1 MQLHTLKRKTKN
13 KKHREVGR
21 GGRHA
26 KTSGRG
32 TKGQNARAGRKL
44 RPQLRDIIKKLPKQ
58 RGRGKNVNKS
68 FEIRPVTISLS
79 KLSVFSAKD
88 VVTNTAL
95 FEKGVIEKVTGRIPK
110 VKILGTGTISVA
122 LTISSGCI
130 VSASAKE
137 AIEKAGGS
145 VN

>member
-13 KKHREVGR
+13 KKDREVGR

-68 FEIRPVTISLS
+68 FEIRPVAVSLT

-88 VVTNTAL
+88 TVTNTSL
-95 FEKGVIEKVTGRIPK
+95 FEKGIIEKVKGRIPQ
-110 VKILGTGTISVA
+110 VKILGTGTIAIA
-122 LTISSGCI
+122 LVVSGCT
-130 VSASAKE
+130 VSKSAKE

>member
-13 KKHREVGR
+13 KKDREVGR

-44 RPQLRDIIKKLPKQ
+44 RPQLRDIIKKLPKR

-68 FEIRPVTISLS
+68 FEIRPAAVSLT

-88 VVTNTAL
+88 IVTNT
-95 FEKGVIEKVTGRIPK
+95 
-110 VKILGTGTISVA
+110 
-122 LTISSGCI
+122 
-130 VSASAKE
+130 
-137 AIEKAGGS
+137 
-145 VN
+145 

>member
-13 KKHREVGR
+13 KKDREVGR
-21 GGRHA
+21 GGRRA

-44 RPQLRDIIKKLPKQ
+44 RPQLRDIIKKLPKL

-68 FEIRPVTISLS
+68 FEIRPAIVNLA
-79 KLSVFSAKD
+79 KLSVFSPKD
-88 VVTNTAL
+88 IVTNTSL
-95 FEKGVIEKVTGRIPK
+95 FEKGVIEKVKGRIPQ
-110 VKILGTGTISVA
+110 VKILGKGSISIA
-122 LTISSGCI
+122 LTVSGCV
-130 VSASAKE
+130 VSKSAKE

>member
-13 KKHREVGR
+13 KKDREVGR
-21 GGRHA
+21 GGRRA

-32 TKGQNARAGRKL
+32 TKGQKARAGRKL

-68 FEIRPVTISLS
+68 FEIKPATVSLTA
-79 KLSVFSAKD
+79 LSVFSAKD
-88 VVTNTAL
+88 TVTRASL
-95 FEKGVIEKVTGRIPK
+95 FEKGLIQKVKGRIPY
-110 VKILGTGTISVA
+110 VKILGTGSISIA
-122 LTISSGCI
+122 LAVSGCT
-130 VSASAKE
+130 VSKSAKE

>member
-13 KKHREVGR
+13 KKDREVGR

-44 RPQLRDIIKKLPKQ
+44 RPQLRDIIKKLPKR

-68 FEIRPVTISLS
+68 FEIRPAAVSLT

-88 VVTNTAL
+88 IVTNTSL
-95 FEKGVIEKVTGRIPK
+95 FEKGVIQKVKGRIPQ
-110 VKILGTGTISVA
+110 VKILGTGTIAIAV
-122 LTISSGCI
+122 TVTGCT
-130 VSASAKE
+130 VSKSAKE
-137 AIEKAGGS
+137 QIEKAGGS